1 MHVAELEAGQ
11 ACHIPL
17 LLTNG
22 KVVHFNNNTFTVVVM
37 RTLGFLDTSK
47 GVVKEDYNTLAFL

>member
-1 MHVAELEAGQ
+1 M
-11 ACHIPL
+11 